1 MLLPLCS
8 EMNLSPQEVYA
19 CAQVLLPHSLF
30 VPDVPLRASITSQF
44 MSLLGTIKSMIKQVE
59 EWRTAGFQEKDKL
72 QQQLKAD
79 IRM

>member
-1 MLLPLCS
+1 
-8 EMNLSPQEVYA
+8 
-19 CAQVLLPHSLF
+19 
-30 VPDVPLRASITSQF
+30 